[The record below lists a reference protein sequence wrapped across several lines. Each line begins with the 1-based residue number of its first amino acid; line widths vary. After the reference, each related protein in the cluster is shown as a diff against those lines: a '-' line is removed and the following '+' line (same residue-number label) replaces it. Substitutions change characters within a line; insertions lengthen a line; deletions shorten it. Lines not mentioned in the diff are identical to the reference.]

1 MINRANNLQFKQWMF
16 RGKVL
21 ILIGSRQVG
30 KTTLISEI
38 SKGFAQEDVLFVN
51 CDESD
56 VRAVLENSSSTVLK
70 SFIGSKKLFIID
82 EAQRVKGIG
91 LTLKLIADTLK
102 EVQVIATGSSAFDL
116 RNELEEP
123 LTGRK
128 IVIELFPISTQEM
141 VNHTSY
147 IEEKRMLEQRMIYG
161 MYPEII
167 NNPTD
172 AKKLLKEL
180 SDSYLFKDILSYKD
194 IRQPDALRK
203 LLTALSLQV
212 GSEVSYNE
220 LGNLIGLDKETVERY
235 IDLLE
240 KSFVVFR
247 LTSLSRNGRN
257 ELKKSRKIYFYDNG
271 VRNAVINNFNPLSLR
286 SDVGDLW
293 ENFMISE
300 RRKTLHYNQ
309 IFANTYFWRT
319 HTQLEID
326 YIEEREG
333 KLFTY
338 EFKWSD
344 KKKAKIPKLFTELY
358 PENEF
363 ELINAKNYMENFV
376 LV

>member
-1 MINRANNLQFKQWMF
+1 MINRANNFQFKQWMF

-38 SKGFAQEDVLFVN
+38 SKTFAQEDVLFVN

-56 VRAVLENSSSTVLK
+56 IRAVLENSSSTALK

-141 VNHTSY
+141 VSHTSF

-220 LGNLIGLDKETVERY
+220 IGNLIGLDKETVERY

-286 SDVGDLW
+286 ADVGDLW

-338 EFKWSD
+338 EFKWND

-363 ELINAKNYMENFV
+363 ELINAKNYMEDFV

>member
-1 MINRANNLQFKQWMF
+1 M
-16 RGKVL
+16 
-21 ILIGSRQVG
+21 
-30 KTTLISEI
+30 
-38 SKGFAQEDVLFVN
+38 
-51 CDESD
+51 
-56 VRAVLENSSSTVLK
+56 
-70 SFIGSKKLFIID
+70 
-82 EAQRVKGIG
+82 
-91 LTLKLIADTLK
+91 
-102 EVQVIATGSSAFDL
+102 QVIATGSSAFDL

-141 VNHTSY
+141 VQHTSY
-147 IEEKRMLEQRMIYG
+147 LEEKRMLEQRMIYG

-167 NNPTD
+167 NNTTD

-220 LGNLIGLDKETVERY
+220 IGNLIGLDKETVERY

-286 SDVGDLW
+286 ADVGDLW

-300 RRKTLHYNQ
+300 RRKNLHYNQ

-319 HTQLEID
+319 HTQQEID

-338 EFKWSD
+338 KFNWSE
-344 KKKAKIPKLFTELY
+344 KKKAKLPKSFAELY

-363 ELINAKNYMENFV
+363 ELINSKNYMENFV

>member
-1 MINRANNLQFKQWMF
+1 MINRANNIQFKQWLF

-38 SKGFAQEDVLFVN
+38 SKTFAQEDVLFVN

-56 VRAVLENSSSTVLK
+56 VRAVLENSSSTALK

-141 VNHTSY
+141 VSHTSF

-257 ELKKSRKIYFYDNG
+257 ELKKSRKIFFYDNG

-286 SDVGDLW
+286 ADVGDLW

-319 HTQLEID
+319 HTQLELD

-344 KKKAKIPKLFTELY
+344 KKKVKIPKLFAELY

-363 ELINAKNYMENFV
+363 ELINSKNYMENFV

>member
-1 MINRANNLQFKQWMF
+1 MINRANNFQFKQWMF

-38 SKGFAQEDVLFVN
+38 SKTFAQEDVLFVN

-56 VRAVLENSSSTVLK
+56 IRAVLENSSSTALK

-82 EAQRVKGIG
+82 ESQRVKGIG

-141 VNHTSY
+141 VSHTSF

-220 LGNLIGLDKETVERY
+220 IGNLIGLDKETVERY

-286 SDVGDLW
+286 ADVGDLW

>member
-300 RRKTLHYNQ
+300 RKKTLHYNQ

-344 KKKAKIPKLFTELY
+344 KKKAKIPKLFSELY

-363 ELINAKNYMENFV
+363 ELINTKNYMENFV

>member
-21 ILIGSRQVG
+21 MLIGSRQVG

-38 SKGFAQEDVLFVN
+38 SKGFAQKDVLFVN

-56 VRAVLENSSSTVLK
+56 VRAVLENSSSTALK
-70 SFIGSKKLFIID
+70 AFIGSKKLFIID

-147 IEEKRMLEQRMIYG
+147 LEEKRMLEQRMIFG

-220 LGNLIGLDKETVERY
+220 IGNLIGLDKETVERY

-286 SDVGDLW
+286 ADVGDLW

-319 HTQLEID
+319 HTQQELD

-338 EFKWSD
+338 EFKWSE
-344 KKKAKIPKLFTELY
+344 KKKAKLPKIFTELY

-363 ELINAKNYMENFV
+363 EFINSKNYMENFV

>member
-1 MINRANNLQFKQWMF
+1 MF

-38 SKGFAQEDVLFVN
+38 SKNFAQEDVLFTN

-56 VRAVLENSSSTVLK
+56 VRAVLENSSSTALK
-70 SFIGSKKLFIID
+70 AFIGSKKLFIID

-147 IEEKRMLEQRMIYG
+147 LEEKRMLEQRMIFG

-220 LGNLIGLDKETVERY
+220 IGNLIGLDKETVERY

-286 SDVGDLW
+286 ADVGDLW

-300 RRKTLHYNQ
+300 RKKTLHYNQ

-319 HTQLEID
+319 HTQQEID

-338 EFKWSD
+338 EFKWSE
-344 KKKAKIPKLFTELY
+344 KKKAKLPKIFAELY

-363 ELINAKNYMENFV
+363 EFINSKNYMENFV

>member
-1 MINRANNLQFKQWMF
+1 MINRANNFQFKQWMF

-38 SKGFAQEDVLFVN
+38 SKNFAQEDVLFVN

-56 VRAVLENSSSTVLK
+56 VRAVLENSSSTALK
-70 SFIGSKKLFIID
+70 AFIGSKKLFIID
-82 EAQRVKGIG
+82 EAQRIKGIG

-116 RNELEEP
+116 RNKLEEP

-141 VNHTSY
+141 VKHTSY
-147 IEEKRMLEQRMIYG
+147 LEEKRMLEQRMIYG

-220 LGNLIGLDKETVERY
+220 IGNLIGLDKETVERY

-286 SDVGDLW
+286 ADVGDLW

-319 HTQLEID
+319 HTQQEID

-333 KLFTY
+333 KLFAY
-338 EFKWSD
+338 EFKWSE
-344 KKKAKIPKLFTELY
+344 KKKAKLPKLFAELY

-363 ELINAKNYMENFV
+363 ELINSKNYMENFV

>member
-38 SKGFAQEDVLFVN
+38 SKNFAQEDVLFVN

-56 VRAVLENSSSTVLK
+56 VRAVLENSSSTALK
-70 SFIGSKKLFIID
+70 AFIGSKKLFIID

-141 VNHTSY
+141 VQHTSY
-147 IEEKRMLEQRMIYG
+147 LEEKRMLEQRMIYG

-167 NNPTD
+167 NNTTD

-220 LGNLIGLDKETVERY
+220 IGNLIGLDKETVERY

-286 SDVGDLW
+286 ADVGDLW

-300 RRKTLHYNQ
+300 RRKNLHYNQ

-319 HTQLEID
+319 HTQQEID

-338 EFKWSD
+338 KFNWSE
-344 KKKAKIPKLFTELY
+344 KKKAKLPKSFAELY

-363 ELINAKNYMENFV
+363 ELINSKNYMENFV

>member
-38 SKGFAQEDVLFVN
+38 SKNFTQEDVLFVN

-56 VRAVLENSSSTVLK
+56 VRAILENSSSTLLK
-70 SFIGSKKLFIID
+70 AFIGSKKLFIID

-102 EVQVIATGSSAFDL
+102 DVQVIATGSSAFDL

-147 IEEKRMLEQRMIYG
+147 LEEKRMLEQRMIYG

-220 LGNLIGLDKETVERY
+220 IGNLISLDKETVERY

-286 SDVGDLW
+286 ADVGDLW

-319 HTQLEID
+319 HTQQEID

-338 EFKWSD
+338 EFKWSE
-344 KKKAKIPKLFTELY
+344 KKNAKLPKLFAELY

-363 ELINAKNYMENFV
+363 ALINSKNYLENFV

>member
-38 SKGFAQEDVLFVN
+38 SKNFAQEDVLFTN

-56 VRAVLENSSSTVLK
+56 VRAVLENSSSTALK
-70 SFIGSKKLFIID
+70 AFIGSKKLFIID

-147 IEEKRMLEQRMIYG
+147 LEEKRMLEQRMIFG

-220 LGNLIGLDKETVERY
+220 IGNLIGLDKETVERY

-286 SDVGDLW
+286 ADVGDLW

-300 RRKTLHYNQ
+300 RKKTLHYNQ

-319 HTQLEID
+319 HTQQEID

-338 EFKWSD
+338 EFKWSE
-344 KKKAKIPKLFTELY
+344 KKKAKLPKIFAELY

-363 ELINAKNYMENFV
+363 EFINSKNYMENFV

>member
-21 ILIGSRQVG
+21 VLIGSRQVG

-56 VRAVLENSSSTVLK
+56 VRDVLENSSSTVLK

-203 LLTALSLQV
+203 LLTALSLQI

-300 RRKTLHYNQ
+300 RKKTLHYNQ

>member
-102 EVQVIATGSSAFDL
+102 DVQVIATGSSAFDL

-203 LLTALSLQV
+203 LLTALSLQI

-344 KKKAKIPKLFTELY
+344 KKKAKIPKLFSELY

>member
-38 SKGFAQEDVLFVN
+38 SKNFTQEEVLFVN

-56 VRAVLENSSSTVLK
+56 VRAVLENSSSTAIK
-70 SFIGSKKLFIID
+70 AFIGSKKLFIID
-82 EAQRVKGIG
+82 EAQRVNGIG

-141 VNHTSY
+141 VHHTSY
-147 IEEKRMLEQRMIYG
+147 LEEKRMLEQRMIYG

-220 LGNLIGLDKETVERY
+220 IGNLIGLDKETVERY

-286 SDVGDLW
+286 ADVGDLW
-293 ENFMISE
+293 GNFMISE
-300 RRKTLHYNQ
+300 RRKTLHCNQ

-319 HTQLEID
+319 HTQQEID

-333 KLFTY
+333 KLFAY
-338 EFKWSD
+338 EFKWSE
-344 KKKAKIPKLFTELY
+344 KKKAKLPKLFAELY

-363 ELINAKNYMENFV
+363 ELINSKNYMENFV

>member
-38 SKGFAQEDVLFVN
+38 SKDFAQEDVLFVN

-102 EVQVIATGSSAFDL
+102 DVQVIATGSSAFDL

-286 SDVGDLW
+286 ADVGDLW

-300 RRKTLHYNQ
+300 RKKTLHYNQ

-344 KKKAKIPKLFTELY
+344 KKKAKIPKLFSELY

>member
-38 SKGFAQEDVLFVN
+38 SKNFTQEEVLFVN

-56 VRAVLENSSSTVLK
+56 VRAVLENSSSTAIK
-70 SFIGSKKLFIID
+70 AFIGSKKLFIID
-82 EAQRVKGIG
+82 EAQRVNGIG

-141 VNHTSY
+141 VHHTSY
-147 IEEKRMLEQRMIYG
+147 LEEKRMLEQRMIYG

-220 LGNLIGLDKETVERY
+220 IGNLIGLDKETVERY

-286 SDVGDLW
+286 ADVGDLW

-319 HTQLEID
+319 HTQQEID

-333 KLFTY
+333 KLFAY
-338 EFKWSD
+338 EFKWSE
-344 KKKAKIPKLFTELY
+344 KKKAKLPKLFAELY

-363 ELINAKNYMENFV
+363 ELINSKNYMENFV

>member
-38 SKGFAQEDVLFVN
+38 SKNFAHEDVLFVN

-56 VRAVLENSSSTVLK
+56 VRAVLENSSSTALK

-91 LTLKLIADTLK
+91 LTLKLINDTLK

-147 IEEKRMLEQRMIYG
+147 LEEKRMLEQRMIYG

-220 LGNLIGLDKETVERY
+220 IGNLIGLDKETVERY

-247 LTSLSRNGRN
+247 LTSLNRNGRN

-286 SDVGDLW
+286 ADVGDLW

-309 IFANTYFWRT
+309 IFTNTYFWRT
-319 HTQLEID
+319 HTQQEID

-338 EFKWSD
+338 EFKWSE
-344 KKKAKIPKLFTELY
+344 KKKAKLPRLFAELY

-363 ELINAKNYMENFV
+363 ELINSKNYMENFV

>member
-38 SKGFAQEDVLFVN
+38 SKNFAQEDVLFTN

-56 VRAVLENSSSTVLK
+56 VRAVLENSSSTALK
-70 SFIGSKKLFIID
+70 AFIGSKKLFIID

-147 IEEKRMLEQRMIYG
+147 LEEKRMLEQRMIFG

-220 LGNLIGLDKETVERY
+220 IGNLIGLDKETVERY

-286 SDVGDLW
+286 ADVGDLW

-319 HTQLEID
+319 HTQQELD

-338 EFKWSD
+338 EFKWSE
-344 KKKAKIPKLFTELY
+344 KKKAKLPKIFTELY

-363 ELINAKNYMENFV
+363 EFINSKNYMENFV

>member
-102 EVQVIATGSSAFDL
+102 DVQVIATGSSAFDL

-203 LLTALSLQV
+203 LLTALSLQI
-212 GSEVSYNE
+212 GSKVSYNE

-286 SDVGDLW
+286 ADVGDLW

-344 KKKAKIPKLFTELY
+344 KKKAKIPKLFSELY

>member
-38 SKGFAQEDVLFVN
+38 SKNFTQEDVLFVN
-51 CDESD
+51 CDEAD
-56 VRAVLENSSSTVLK
+56 VRAVLENSSSTALK
-70 SFIGSKKLFIID
+70 AFIGSKKLFIID
-82 EAQRVKGIG
+82 EAQRIKGIG
-91 LTLKLIADTLK
+91 LTLKLITDTLR

-116 RNELEEP
+116 RNELEET

-141 VNHTSY
+141 VNHTSF

-212 GSEVSYNE
+212 GGEVSYNE
-220 LGNLIGLDKETVERY
+220 IGNLIGLDKETVERY

-286 SDVGDLW
+286 ADVGDLW

-319 HTQLEID
+319 HTQQEID

-338 EFKWSD
+338 EFKWSE
-344 KKKAKIPKLFTELY
+344 KKKAKLPKLFAELY

-363 ELINAKNYMENFV
+363 ELINSKNYMENFV

>member
-38 SKGFAQEDVLFVN
+38 SKNFAQEDVLFVN

-56 VRAVLENSSSTVLK
+56 VRAVLENSSSTTLK
-70 SFIGSKKLFIID
+70 AFIGSKKLFIID

-141 VNHTSY
+141 VQHTSY
-147 IEEKRMLEQRMIYG
+147 LEEKRMLEQRMIYG

-220 LGNLIGLDKETVERY
+220 IGNLIGLDKETVERY
-235 IDLLE
+235 INLLE

-286 SDVGDLW
+286 ADVGDLW

-300 RRKTLHYNQ
+300 RLKTLHYNQ

-319 HTQLEID
+319 HTQQEID

-338 EFKWSD
+338 EFKWSE
-344 KKKAKIPKLFTELY
+344 KKKAKLPKLFAELY

-363 ELINAKNYMENFV
+363 ELINSKNYMENFV

>member
-102 EVQVIATGSSAFDL
+102 DVQVIATGSSAFDL

-286 SDVGDLW
+286 ADVGDLW

-300 RRKTLHYNQ
+300 RKKTLHYNQ

-344 KKKAKIPKLFTELY
+344 KKKAKIPKLFSELY

>member
-38 SKGFAQEDVLFVN
+38 SKNFAQEDVLFVN

-56 VRAVLENSSSTVLK
+56 VRAVLENSSSTALK
-70 SFIGSKKLFIID
+70 AFIGSKKLFIID

-141 VNHTSY
+141 VQHTSY
-147 IEEKRMLEQRMIYG
+147 LEEKRMLEQRMIYG

-194 IRQPDALRK
+194 VRQPDALRK

-220 LGNLIGLDKETVERY
+220 IGNLIGLDKETVERY

-286 SDVGDLW
+286 ADVGDLW

-319 HTQLEID
+319 HTQQEID

-338 EFKWSD
+338 EFKWSE
-344 KKKAKIPKLFTELY
+344 KKKAKLPKLFTELY

-363 ELINAKNYMENFV
+363 ELINSKNYMENFV

>member
-38 SKGFAQEDVLFVN
+38 SKNFAQEDVLFVN

-56 VRAVLENSSSTVLK
+56 VRAVLENSSSTALK
-70 SFIGSKKLFIID
+70 AFIGSKKLFIID

-147 IEEKRMLEQRMIYG
+147 LEEKRMLEQRMIYG

-220 LGNLIGLDKETVERY
+220 IGNLIGLDKETVERY

-286 SDVGDLW
+286 ADVGDLW

-300 RRKTLHYNQ
+300 RKKTLHYNQ

-319 HTQLEID
+319 HTQQEID

-338 EFKWSD
+338 EFKWSE
-344 KKKAKIPKLFTELY
+344 KKKAKLPKIFAELY

-363 ELINAKNYMENFV
+363 EFINSKNYMENFV

>member
-38 SKGFAQEDVLFVN
+38 SKNFAQEDVLFVN

-56 VRAVLENSSSTVLK
+56 VRAVLENSSSTALK
-70 SFIGSKKLFIID
+70 AFIGSKKLFIID

-141 VNHTSY
+141 VQHTSY
-147 IEEKRMLEQRMIYG
+147 LEEKRMLEQRMIYG

-220 LGNLIGLDKETVERY
+220 IGNLIGLDKETVERY

-286 SDVGDLW
+286 ADVGDLW

-319 HTQLEID
+319 HTQQEID

-338 EFKWSD
+338 EFKWSE
-344 KKKAKIPKLFTELY
+344 KKKAKLPKLFAELY

-363 ELINAKNYMENFV
+363 ELINSKNYMENFV

>member
-38 SKGFAQEDVLFVN
+38 SKNFAQEDVLFVN

-56 VRAVLENSSSTVLK
+56 VRAVLENSSSTALK
-70 SFIGSKKLFIID
+70 AFIGSKKLFIIV

-147 IEEKRMLEQRMIYG
+147 LEEKRMLEQRMIYG

-220 LGNLIGLDKETVERY
+220 IGNLIGLDKETVERY

-286 SDVGDLW
+286 ADVGDLW

-319 HTQLEID
+319 HTQQEID

-338 EFKWSD
+338 EFKWSE
-344 KKKAKIPKLFTELY
+344 KKKAKLPKLFAELY

-363 ELINAKNYMENFV
+363 ELINSKNYMENFV

>member
-38 SKGFAQEDVLFVN
+38 SKGFAQDDVLFFN

-102 EVQVIATGSSAFDL
+102 DVQVIATGSSAFDL

-286 SDVGDLW
+286 ADVGDLW

-300 RRKTLHYNQ
+300 RKKTLHYNQ

-338 EFKWSD
+338 EFKWCD
-344 KKKAKIPKLFTELY
+344 KKKAKIPKLFSELY

>member
-286 SDVGDLW
+286 ADVGDLW

-344 KKKAKIPKLFTELY
+344 KKKAKIPKLFSELY

>member
-38 SKGFAQEDVLFVN
+38 SKNFTQEDVLFVN
-51 CDESD
+51 CDEAD
-56 VRAVLENSSSTVLK
+56 VRAVLENSSSTALK
-70 SFIGSKKLFIID
+70 AFIGSKKLFIID
-82 EAQRVKGIG
+82 EAQRIKGIG
-91 LTLKLIADTLK
+91 LTLKLIADTLR

-116 RNELEEP
+116 RNELEET

-141 VNHTSY
+141 VNHTSF

-212 GSEVSYNE
+212 GGEVSYNE
-220 LGNLIGLDKETVERY
+220 IGNLIGLDKETVERY

-286 SDVGDLW
+286 ADVGDLW

-319 HTQLEID
+319 HTQQEID

-338 EFKWSD
+338 EFKWSE
-344 KKKAKIPKLFTELY
+344 KKKAKLPKLFAELY

-363 ELINAKNYMENFV
+363 ELINSKNYMENFV

>member
-38 SKGFAQEDVLFVN
+38 SKNFAHEDVLFVN

-56 VRAVLENSSSTVLK
+56 VRAVLENSSSTALK
-70 SFIGSKKLFIID
+70 AFIGSKKLFIID

-147 IEEKRMLEQRMIYG
+147 LEEKRMLEQRMIYG

-220 LGNLIGLDKETVERY
+220 IGNLIGLDKETVERY

-286 SDVGDLW
+286 ADVGDLW

-309 IFANTYFWRT
+309 IFTNTYFWRT
-319 HTQLEID
+319 HTQQEID

-338 EFKWSD
+338 EFKWSE
-344 KKKAKIPKLFTELY
+344 KKKAKLPRLFAELY

-363 ELINAKNYMENFV
+363 ELINSKNYMENFV

>member
-1 MINRANNLQFKQWMF
+1 MINRVNNLQFKQWMF

-38 SKGFAQEDVLFVN
+38 SKNFTQEDVLFVN
-51 CDESD
+51 CDEAD
-56 VRAVLENSSSTVLK
+56 VRAVLENSSSTALK
-70 SFIGSKKLFIID
+70 AFIGSKKLFIID
-82 EAQRVKGIG
+82 EAQRIKGIG
-91 LTLKLIADTLK
+91 LTLKLIADTLR

-116 RNELEEP
+116 RNELEET

-141 VNHTSY
+141 VNHTSF

-212 GSEVSYNE
+212 GGEVSYNE
-220 LGNLIGLDKETVERY
+220 IGNLIGLDKETVERY

-286 SDVGDLW
+286 ADVGDLW

-319 HTQLEID
+319 HTQQEID

-338 EFKWSD
+338 EFKWSE
-344 KKKAKIPKLFTELY
+344 KKKAKLPKLFAELY

-363 ELINAKNYMENFV
+363 ELINSKNYMENFV

>member
-56 VRAVLENSSSTVLK
+56 VRAVLENSSSTALK
-70 SFIGSKKLFIID
+70 AFIGSKKLFIID

-91 LTLKLIADTLK
+91 LTLKLIADTSK
-102 EVQVIATGSSAFDL
+102 DVQVIATGSSAFDL
-116 RNELEEP
+116 KNELEEP

-212 GSEVSYNE
+212 GSELSYNE
-220 LGNLIGLDKETVERY
+220 IGNLIGLDKETVERY

-286 SDVGDLW
+286 ADVGDLW

-300 RRKTLHYNQ
+300 RRKTLNYNQ
-309 IFANTYFWRT
+309 IYANTYFWRT

-363 ELINAKNYMENFV
+363 ELINAKNYMEKFV

>member
-38 SKGFAQEDVLFVN
+38 SKNFAQEDVLFVN

-56 VRAVLENSSSTVLK
+56 VRAVLENSSSTTLK
-70 SFIGSKKLFIID
+70 AFIGSKKLFIID

-141 VNHTSY
+141 VSHTSF

-286 SDVGDLW
+286 ADVGDLW

-319 HTQLEID
+319 HTQLELD

-344 KKKAKIPKLFTELY
+344 KKKVKIPKLFAELY

-363 ELINAKNYMENFV
+363 ELINSKNYMENFV

>member
-70 SFIGSKKLFIID
+70 SFIGSKKIFIID

-300 RRKTLHYNQ
+300 RKKTLHYNQ

-344 KKKAKIPKLFTELY
+344 KKKAKIPKLFSELY

>member
-38 SKGFAQEDVLFVN
+38 SKNFTQEEVLFVN

-56 VRAVLENSSSTVLK
+56 VRAVLENSSSTAIK
-70 SFIGSKKLFIID
+70 AFIGSKKLFIID
-82 EAQRVKGIG
+82 EAQRVNGIG

-141 VNHTSY
+141 VHHTSY
-147 IEEKRMLEQRMIYG
+147 LEEKRMLEQRMIYG

-220 LGNLIGLDKETVERY
+220 IGNLIGLDKETVERY

-247 LTSLSRNGRN
+247 LISLSRNGRN

-286 SDVGDLW
+286 ADVGDLW

-319 HTQLEID
+319 HTQQEID

-333 KLFTY
+333 KLFAY
-338 EFKWSD
+338 EFKWSE
-344 KKKAKIPKLFTELY
+344 KKKAKLPKLFAELY

-363 ELINAKNYMENFV
+363 ELINSKNYMENFV

>member
-38 SKGFAQEDVLFVN
+38 SKNFTQEEVLFVN

-56 VRAVLENSSSTVLK
+56 VRAVLENSSSTAIK
-70 SFIGSKKLFIID
+70 AFIGSKKLFIID
-82 EAQRVKGIG
+82 EAQRVNGIG

-141 VNHTSY
+141 VHHTSY
-147 IEEKRMLEQRMIYG
+147 LEEKRMLEQRMIYG

-220 LGNLIGLDKETVERY
+220 IGNLIGLDKETVERY

-286 SDVGDLW
+286 ADVGDLW
-293 ENFMISE
+293 GNFMISE

-319 HTQLEID
+319 HTQQEID

-333 KLFTY
+333 KLFAY
-338 EFKWSD
+338 EFKWSE
-344 KKKAKIPKLFTELY
+344 KKKAKLPKLFAELY

-363 ELINAKNYMENFV
+363 ELINSKNYMENFV